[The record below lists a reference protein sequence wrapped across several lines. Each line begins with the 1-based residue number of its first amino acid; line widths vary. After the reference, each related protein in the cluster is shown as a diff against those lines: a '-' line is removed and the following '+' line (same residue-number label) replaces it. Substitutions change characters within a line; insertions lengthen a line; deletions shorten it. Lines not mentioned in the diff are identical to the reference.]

1 MLPVL
6 PPFRVLSRIPIPDF
20 SPLNSLSLSRLT
32 KHASPQIDSFQC
44 PAAEKARPWSN
55 LQSRAIGS
63 RSKTVLCWRSFGR
76 SLRQAQDAQSGFCQH
91 LWAESAVRKILR
103 SAWGSIT
110 VPISRPSMTTLQA
123 CAISFWVFTR
133 CARTAGIA
141 EVMDAMEET
150 SSVRS
155 RPVTFSPLR

>member
-1 MLPVL
+1 MEK
-6 PPFRVLSRIPIPDF
+6 VLSSAIDTIIWTV
-20 SPLNSLSLSRLT
+20 SSMVISVLSTSTASGAGFKGADVRVESR
-32 KHASPQIDSFQC
+32 
-44 PAAEKARPWSN
+44 R
-55 LQSRAIGS
+55 SR
-63 RSKTVLCWRSFGR
+63 TCM
-76 SLRQAQDAQSGFCQH
+76 SLRTSERHTRLPFCAKSFCRRIA

-103 SAWGSIT
+103 SAWGRIT
-110 VPISRPSMTTLQA
+110 VPISRPSMTTSQA

-155 RPVTFSPLR
+155 RPVTFFLLR